1 MVDADWSAA
10 DVDLTVPSAARIY
23 DYTLGGSHNF
33 EVDRI
38 VAERIIEAVPDV
50 PIIARANR
58 SFLRRVVRF
67 FAEAGIRQFLD
78 LGSGIPTVGN
88 VHEVAQKAAPESRV
102 VYVDV
107 DPVAVIHSTTM
118 LAGNDQATAIQA
130 DIRDVD
136 RILADPRVRS
146 LIDFGQPVGV
156 LALLV
161 LHFVSDEEQPE
172 EIIRKLWE
180 ALCPGSY
187 LAVSHGTTLGE
198 NKSGV
203 EDGKQI
209 LSRSTI
215 NVAWRG
221 RAEIAR
227 MLKGFDLV
235 EPGLVFAPRW
245 RPDSPGDALSDQP
258 ERANTLV
265 AVGVRH

>member
-33 EVDRI
+33 EVDRM

-67 FAEAGIRQFLD
+67 FADAGIRQFLD

-102 VYVDV
+102 VYVDA
-107 DPVAVIHSTTM
+107 DPVAVIHSKTM
-118 LAGNDQATAIQA
+118 LAGNDQATAIQG

-136 RILADPRVRS
+136 RILTDPRVRS

-161 LHFVSDEEQPE
+161 LHFISDEEQPE
-172 EIIRKLWE
+172 EIIHKLWE
-180 ALCPGSY
+180 TLCPGSY
-187 LAVSHGTTLGE
+187 LAIS
-198 NKSGV
+198 
-203 EDGKQI
+203 
-209 LSRSTI
+209 
-215 NVAWRG
+215 
-221 RAEIAR
+221 
-227 MLKGFDLV
+227 
-235 EPGLVFAPRW
+235 
-245 RPDSPGDALSDQP
+245 
-258 ERANTLV
+258 
-265 AVGVRH
+265 